1 MGSPGQRWTGIAN
14 WQEVKPVE
22 EGWAQRSGA
31 EGSSGLASLCL
42 PLLSLPCQ
50 AANEVTRPPRLP
62 WAHRVATCH
71 SPWEQARE
79 TGGPPL
85 DSAGHPSLLRLTGL
99 GWGLKGP
106 WELGARALSACGVTG
121 LGPQTADPDAPRL
134 QTQTPGPPARVVEL
148 PRCVGLGGPGP
159 ASRLASVPTVLRVS
173 PAVGGGASPASDVR
187 SDLPIS
193 LPPDHSHHTATGLSL
208 FLWRPFPRWAGWQGR
223 LCTPTLL

>member
-14 WQEVKPVE
+14 WQEVKAVE

-71 SPWEQARE
+71 SPWERARE

-99 GWGLKGP
+99 GWGLKEP

-121 LGPQTADPDAPRL
+121 LGPQTADPDARSPSTSGGAATMCWSWWSRPRL
-134 QTQTPGPPARVVEL
+134 QAGECAHRLESQPCRGRGCQ
-148 PRCVGLGGPGP
+148 PRL
-159 ASRLASVPTVLRVS
+159 
-173 PAVGGGASPASDVR
+173 
-187 SDLPIS
+187 
-193 LPPDHSHHTATGLSL
+193 
-208 FLWRPFPRWAGWQGR
+208 
-223 LCTPTLL
+223 